1 MAFLRQYV
9 LSIVTASLLCSV
21 LMGLTAQTKVK
32 ELTKLLCCIFLSLTA
47 LKPLIGLDLDKW
59 LQESVPYQE
68 EAQSC
73 VAQGEEFARSAQADI
88 IKSKAEAYILDKAAA
103 LNVNLETD
111 ITICREG
118 TPIPERAVLYGQV
131 SPYVKG
137 QLMEIL
143 EKDLGIAKEN
153 QVWIG

>member
-21 LMGLTAQTKVK
+21 LMGLTAKTKVK
-32 ELTKLLCCIFLSLTA
+32 ELTKLLCCVFLSVTA
-47 LKPLIGLDLDKW
+47 LKPLVGLDLDRW
-59 LQESVPYQE
+59 LQESIPYQE

-103 LNVNLETD
+103 LNGNLEVE

-118 TPIPERAVLYGQV
+118 TPIPERAVLSGQV
-131 SPYVKG
+131 SPYAKG
-137 QLMEIL
+137 QLAEIL

>member
-21 LMGLTAQTKVK
+21 LMGLTAKTKVK
-32 ELTKLLCCIFLSLTA
+32 ELTKLLCCVFLSVTA
-47 LKPLIGLDLDKW
+47 LKPLVGLDLDRW
-59 LQESVPYQE
+59 LQESIPYQE

-103 LNVNLETD
+103 LNGNLEVE
-111 ITICREG
+111 ITICQEG
-118 TPIPERAVLYGQV
+118 TPIPERAVLSGQV
-131 SPYVKG
+131 SPYAKG
-137 QLMEIL
+137 QLAEIL

>member
-21 LMGLTAQTKVK
+21 LMGLTAKTKVK
-32 ELTKLLCCIFLSLTA
+32 ELTKLLCCAFLSVTA
-47 LKPLIGLDLDKW
+47 LKPLVGRDLDRW
-59 LQESVPYQE
+59 LQESIPYQE

-103 LNVNLETD
+103 LNGNLEVE
-111 ITICREG
+111 ITICQEG
-118 TPIPERAVLYGQV
+118 TPIPERAVLSGQV
-131 SPYVKG
+131 SPYAKG
-137 QLMEIL
+137 QLAEIL